1 MTAYSAL
8 SQMLLGSGLHVVVDL
23 LPVCHPN
30 PALLAGGGPNG
41 TVRMLLWG
49 LVTDPSVL
57 HAACPQGEYVPSLLL
72 ADDLVA
78 WVADE
83 GLSGQQA
90 NATLARMLQPGE
102 EAVPVQVGGKA
113 GWDAGMRGAFR
124 GA

>member
-1 MTAYSAL
+1 M
-8 SQMLLGSGLHVVVDL
+8 GLV
-23 LPVCHPN
+23 
-30 PALLAGGGPNG
+30 GGP
-41 TVRMLLWG
+41 L
-49 LVTDPSVL
+49 VL

-113 GWDAGMRGAFR
+113 G
-124 GA
+124 